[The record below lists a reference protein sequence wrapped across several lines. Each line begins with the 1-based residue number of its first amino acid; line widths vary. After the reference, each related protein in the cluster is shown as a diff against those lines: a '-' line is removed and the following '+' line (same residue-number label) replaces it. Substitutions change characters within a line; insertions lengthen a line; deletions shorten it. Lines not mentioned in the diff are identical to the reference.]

1 MLHDLSLVW
10 TPATTP
16 AELASTLAMSAELG
30 YDVVALD
37 HVYHGP
43 VPSVITSPLG
53 DAVAASLSSP
63 SQPSSTARTPRPRIL
78 HRATV
83 VISDMAVN
91 NRLAAVAAA
100 YDLVAVRPT
109 NEKAFQA
116 ACLSMAEPALISLD
130 LTSYFPFYFKHRAC
144 MAAVRRGVHF
154 EVCYAQALR
163 GGGGS
168 GDASDNKSGSAA
180 RARALFVANLTGLI
194 RATRGR
200 GIVVS
205 SGALM
210 KGGSNGSGGGGAFE
224 LRGPADVVN
233 LLAVWGLPPDRGTE
247 AMAALPR
254 SIVANEG
261 LRRRGFRGVVDIV
274 KTAGGA
280 EGAEKTD
287 KQDKQEKQKQP
298 KQQQQQQ
305 QQKQQKPQPQKQ
317 QQQQQKQNGQQ
328 KNTEPKKRKADD
340 GLASGPPQARQQQ
353 QTKKQRKGAA

>member
-10 TPATTP
+10 TPATQP
-16 AELASTLAMSAELG
+16 AELANTLAMSAELG
-30 YDVVALD
+30 YDVIALD
-37 HVYHGP
+37 HVYHGAI
-43 VPSVITSPLG
+43 PSTIVCPLG
-53 DAVAASLSSP
+53 EALKASIDSS
-63 SQPSSTARTPRPRIL
+63 SSSSTSTTRSPRVL

-83 VISDMAVN
+83 VISDLTIN
-91 NRLAAVAAA
+91 HRLSAIAAA

-116 ACLSMAEPALISLD
+116 ACLSMAEPSLISLD
-130 LTSYFPFYFKHRAC
+130 LTTYFPFYFKHRTC

-154 EVCYAQALR
+154 EVCYSQALR
-163 GGGGS
+163 GGGDSSDKAGS
-168 GDASDNKSGSAA
+168 A
-180 RARALFVANLTGLI
+180 RARALFIANLTGLI

-210 KGGSNGSGGGGAFE
+210 KGGSGPFE

-274 KTAGGA
+274 QTAGA
-280 EGAEKTD
+280 DLATEKT
-287 KQDKQEKQKQP
+287 EKEKLGKGQKDG
-298 KQQQQQQ
+298 K
-305 QQKQQKPQPQKQ
+305 QKQ
-317 QQQQQKQNGQQ
+317 QQNQQKQQQKQNGQ
-328 KNTEPKKRKADD
+328 KNNDPKKRKADD
-340 GLASGPPQARQQQ
+340 GLANAQQRQQQ
-353 QTKKQRKGAA
+353 NKKRKGV

>member
-10 TPATTP
+10 SPSTPP
-16 AELASTLAMSAELG
+16 AELANTLAMSAELG

-43 VPSVITSPLG
+43 VPSTITSPIG
-53 DAVAASLSSP
+53 PAVEAAF
-63 SQPSSTARTPRPRIL
+63 PSSSSATTSTTARRPKLL

-83 VISDMAVN
+83 VISDLN
-91 NRLAAVAAA
+91 INHRLGAVASA
-100 YDLVAVRPT
+100 YDLIAVRPT

-130 LTSYFPFYFKHRAC
+130 LTTYFPFYFKHRTC

-154 EVCYAQALR
+154 EVCYSQALR
-163 GGGGS
+163 GGGSGGGG
-168 GDASDNKSGSAA
+168 GDAASSDKSGSAA

-205 SGALM
+205 SGAVM
-210 KGGSNGSGGGGAFE
+210 KNGNSSSSGGGGGGGAFE

-274 KTAGGA
+274 QVAGGVDA
-280 EGAEKTD
+280 AEKLANQGGKQQG
-287 KQDKQEKQKQP
+287 KQDKQQQKQQN
-298 KQQQQQQ
+298 QQKQQ
-305 QQKQQKPQPQKQ
+305 QQKQKQ
-317 QQQQQKQNGQQ
+317 TDQ
-328 KNTEPKKRKADD
+328 KKRKADD
-340 GLASGPPQARQQQ
+340 GLASGLPQARQQQ
-353 QTKKQRKGAA
+353 TKKQKKGAL

>member
-10 TPATTP
+10 TPATPP

-43 VPSVITSPLG
+43 VPSTITSPIG
-53 DAVAASLSSP
+53 EAVTAAFQSSSSSSSLSSTAHV
-63 SQPSSTARTPRPRIL
+63 SGSSPAAPARRPRIL

-83 VISDMAVN
+83 VISDLTVN
-91 NRLAAVAAA
+91 HRLGAIAAA
-100 YDLVAVRPT
+100 YDLVAARPT

-130 LTSYFPFYFKHRAC
+130 LTSYFPFYFKHRTC

-163 GGGGS
+163 GSAGS
-168 GDASDNKSGSAA
+168 DASSDKSGSAA
-180 RARALFVANLTGLI
+180 RARALFVANLAGLI

-205 SGALM
+205 SGTLM
-210 KGGSNGSGGGGAFE
+210 KGGNTTSGGGAGGAFE

-254 SIVANEG
+254 NIVANEG

-274 KTAGGA
+274 QTAGGV
-280 EGAEKTD
+280 EGTENDKAGKAD
-287 KQDKQEKQKQP
+287 KQAKQTK
-298 KQQQQQQ
+298 Q
-305 QQKQQKPQPQKQ
+305 QQKQQP
-317 QQQQQKQNGQQ
+317 QKQNGQKHTDQ
-328 KNTEPKKRKADD
+328 KKRKADD
-340 GLASGPPQARQQQ
+340 GLSSGRTQAQQKQ
-353 QTKKQRKGAA
+353 SKKQRKGAV

>member
-10 TPATTP
+10 TPTTPP
-16 AELASTLAMSAELG
+16 AELANTLAMSAELG
-30 YDVVALD
+30 YNVVAID
-37 HVYHGP
+37 HVYNGP
-43 VPSVITSPLG
+43 VPSTITSPIG
-53 DAVAASLSSP
+53 PAVDAAFQSSSSP
-63 SQPSSTARTPRPRIL
+63 SSTTRGSPPRRPKIL

-83 VISDMAVN
+83 VISDLTVN
-91 NRLAAVAAA
+91 HRLGAVASA

-116 ACLSMAEPALISLD
+116 ACLSMAEPSLISLD
-130 LTSYFPFYFKHRAC
+130 LTTYFPFYFKHRTC

-154 EVCYAQALR
+154 EVCYSQALR
-163 GGGGS
+163 GGGN
-168 GDASDNKSGSAA
+168 GDASSEKSGSAA
-180 RARALFVANLTGLI
+180 RARALFVANLTGLL

-205 SGALM
+205 SGAVM
-210 KGGSNGSGGGGAFE
+210 KNGNTSGGGAGGAFE

-247 AMAALPR
+247 AIAALPR

-274 KTAGGA
+274 QTAGGA
-280 EGAEKTD
+280 EGAAEKAN
-287 KQDKQEKQKQP
+287 KQGGGKQSRQEKQQA
-298 KQQQQQQ
+298 
-305 QQKQQKPQPQKQ
+305 QK
-317 QQQQQKQNGQQ
+317 QQQQKQNGGQQ
-328 KNTEPKKRKADD
+328 KNNSDQKKRKADD

-353 QTKKQRKGAA
+353 SKKQKKGAL